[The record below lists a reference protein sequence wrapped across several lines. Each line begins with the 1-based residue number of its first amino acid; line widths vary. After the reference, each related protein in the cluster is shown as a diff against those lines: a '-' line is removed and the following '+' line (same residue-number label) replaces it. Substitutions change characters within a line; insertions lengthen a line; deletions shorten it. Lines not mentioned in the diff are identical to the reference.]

1 MPVDPASGAFVG
13 LRNLTHAHPAKSET
27 PFPPTPVIRPITCPD
42 RTMQPS
48 IAPSKVDDLLT
59 ELQTLRESC
68 LGLERDFGAS
78 IAEACPQSR
87 YSVQNLVHYL
97 ALRKRDLRDL
107 QSRLASLGLS
117 SLGRSESSVMAEL
130 EAVIA
135 VLEALAGEH
144 RFAPPDDSS
153 CVNFTTGP
161 SILAEH
167 ANDLMGPVPKGR
179 AVRIMVTMPSEAA
192 QSYDLVKSLVG
203 VGMDVMRVNC
213 AHDSERE
220 WGCMIAYLRRANQ
233 ELGKYCKVLM
243 DLGGPKLRTGLIRH
257 GYRVVRW
264 KVAKDGG
271 GAIIGPAR
279 IALVSKHASSEC
291 LSSADAL
298 LPMPATLLETA
309 RVGDIVRIKHSGK
322 GKRRLTVIEKGDY
335 GCLCSCEKGAY
346 ILNHAEWSLVR
357 EGRELASGHVAGLPF
372 VEEPIRLHAGDLL
385 VLTNESGMPLAHPS
399 AIPRDLPHIACT
411 LPEAFS
417 AAQAGQPIF
426 FDDGKIK
433 GRIREVHP
441 DHMLVE
447 IVHAVAQGCKLG
459 SAKGINLPESDL
471 GLSAMTEKD
480 RRDLDFVAQHADIVG
495 LSFVRRPED
504 VLELQHELAARG
516 KSDVGINLKIESR
529 QGFDQLPLIMIA
541 ALRHHP
547 VGIMVARGDLAV
559 EVGFERLAEIQEE
572 ILWLSEAAHIPVT
585 WATQVLETLAKTGT
599 PSRAEV
605 TDAAMGVRAEC
616 VMLNKGEHIVDTVRF
631 LDHILHRMQA
641 HHLKKRSMLRG
652 LAVAQV
658 SHA

>member
-1 MPVDPASGAFVG
+1 MQAS
-13 LRNLTHAHPAKSET
+13 T
-27 PFPPTPVIRPITCPD
+27 
-42 RTMQPS
+42 
-48 IAPSKVDDLLT
+48 APSKVGDLLT
-59 ELQTLRESC
+59 ELKAIRGSC
-68 LGLERDFGAS
+68 LGLERDFGAA

-87 YSVQNLVHYL
+87 HSVQNLVHYL
-97 ALRKRDLRDL
+97 ALRRHDLRDL

-117 SLGRSESSVMAEL
+117 SLGRSESSVMAGI

-135 VLEALAGEH
+135 ILESLAGGH
-144 RFAPPDDSS
+144 PFAPPDDSS

-161 SILAEH
+161 SILAAH
-167 ANDLMGPVPKGR
+167 ANDLLGPTPKGR

-192 QSYDLVKSLVG
+192 QSYDLVKGLVDA
-203 VGMDVMRVNC
+203 GMDVMRINC

-220 WGCMIAYLRRANQ
+220 WERMIAYLRRANQ
-233 ELGKYCKVLM
+233 ESGKHCRVLM
-243 DLGGPKLRTGLIRH
+243 DLGGPKLRTGLIRR
-257 GYRVVRW
+257 GNRLVRW
-264 KVAKDGG
+264 KVAKDARGVMI
-271 GAIIGPAR
+271 APAR
-279 IALVSKHASSEC
+279 IALFSKQASSEC
-291 LSSADAL
+291 LARADAL
-298 LPMPATLLETA
+298 LPMPATLLETS
-309 RVGDIVRIKHSGK
+309 RVGDIVRIKR
-322 GKRRLTVIEKGDY
+322 GKRKRHLRVIEKSDY

-346 ILNHAEWSLVR
+346 ILNRAEWSLLR
-357 EGRELASGHVAGLPF
+357 DGREIASGHVAGLPF

-385 VLTNESGMPLAHPS
+385 VLGNESNLPLADHPD
-399 AIPRDLPHIACT
+399 IPRDVPRISCT
-411 LPEAFS
+411 LPEVFS
-417 AAQAGQPIF
+417 AAQAGHPIF
-426 FDDGKIK
+426 FDDGKIE
-433 GRIREVHP
+433 GRIREVHS

-447 IVHAVAQGCKLG
+447 IVHAATQGSKLG

-471 GLSAMTEKD
+471 GLGAMTTKD

-504 VLELQHELAARG
+504 VLELQQELAVRG
-516 KSDVGINLKIESR
+516 KSQIGINLKIESR

-559 EVGFERLAEIQEE
+559 EVGFERLAEVQEE

-585 WATQVLETLAKTGT
+585 WATQVLETLAKTGI

-616 VMLNKGEHIVDTVRF
+616 VMLNKGEHIVDTLRF

-641 HHLKKRSMLRG
+641 HHLKKRSMLRS

-658 SHA
+658 NQAS